1 MAEVTP
7 FPKVGTIFVDRRDP
21 SRSLRLSWH
30 PELSLFVLSVWRGEV
45 CLASFQLMPADAA
58 RLVGEVTDVLAAGF
72 PVDAPVNSE
81 TA

>member
-1 MAEVTP
+1 
-7 FPKVGTIFVDRRDP
+7 
-21 SRSLRLSWH
+21 LSWH

-58 RLVGEVTDVLAAGF
+58 RLVGELTDVLATGF
-72 PVDAPVNSE
+72 PVDAPLNTE